1 MKQNEIFGWQKY
13 SGNTFLEVL
22 SIKGVFAHPLEK
34 GENKKNIA

>member
-22 SIKGVFAHPLEK
+22 SIKGVFLPIPSK
-34 GENKKNIA
+34 RENKKNIA